1 MSGDRVV
8 SSSGGEDS
16 IPELGGRSDKRVWQ
30 APKLLRL
37 DGRTALAGGGT
48 KSDGVFAPTSAS

>member
-8 SSSGGEDS
+8 SSSEGENS
-16 IPELGGRSDKRVWQ
+16 SPELGGRSNKRVWQ

-37 DGRTALAGGGT
+37 DGRTAL
-48 KSDGVFAPTSAS
+48 